1 MALSPSTELSSQ
13 GQVFFQFTLF
23 NCFMYH
29 VNGIIKGINIQWR
42 SGVQFHVSCEWDYQS
57 LDQFSVLMHASYD
70 IRVE

>member
-1 MALSPSTELSSQ
+1 MTLSPSTELSSQ

-42 SGVQFHVSCEWDYQS
+42 SGVQFHVSSGVQDT
-57 LDQFSVLMHASYD
+57 
-70 IRVE
+70 